1 MLRRTLIIM
10 QFIRKNIKPIL
21 LVMVVVFIV
30 SIFYGLGQY
39 RSSGSRSQQAG
50 NIIAQVNGVGINY
63 QQWHNVFM
71 NFVSQYDSQTLSGIS
86 DELLASIKNSITEQL
101 INSTLLYQ
109 YAEKEKID
117 IPASRINDEIEQ
129 IKSSFGSE
137 QDFNNALRRNN
148 LTLNQLKESLK
159 NQYMVDQAIHNEYA
173 QITISDE
180 EIAQYYEEYES
191 FFFQPEKRKISHILV
206 EDKEEAELLLNQLN
220 DGIIDFETTAK
231 EKSICPSA
239 EKNGDLGYI
248 SRGQM
253 VPEFEE
259 ASFSLEAGNLS
270 DIVKTE
276 FGYHIIKCYDTQE
289 EKQLSLEEA
298 GDNIKSILTSQK
310 QNERIDEL
318 IAQLREEADI
328 VILYDFTSELQ
339 DKEEDKEISGDEIT
353 ETEIN
358 QEENGVPETS
368 VEDISENPVTEEM
381 EEELAE

>member
-1 MLRRTLIIM
+1 
-10 QFIRKNIKPIL
+10 
-21 LVMVVVFIV
+21 MVVVFIV

-39 RSSGSRSQQAG
+39 RSSGSRSQQVG

-71 NFVSQYDSQTLSGIS
+71 NFVSQYDSQALSGIS

-109 YAEKEKID
+109 YAEKEKVN
-117 IPASRINDEIEQ
+117 IPTSRINDEIEH
-129 IKSSFGSE
+129 IKSSFDSE

-159 NQYMVDQAIHNEYA
+159 NQYMVDQVIHNEYDK
-173 QITISDE
+173 ITISDE

-191 FFFQPEKRKISHILV
+191 FFYQPEKRKISHILV

-220 DGIIDFETTAK
+220 DGMIDFETTAK

-239 EKNGDLGYI
+239 ENDGDLGYI

-270 DIVKTE
+270 DIVETE
-276 FGYHIIKCYDTQE
+276 FGYHIIKCYDIQE

-298 GDNIKSILTSQK
+298 EDNIKSIITSQK

-318 IAQLREEADI
+318 IAHLREEADI
-328 VILYDFTSELQ
+328 VILYDFTSEIQ
-339 DKEEDKEISGDEIT
+339 DKEEDKEISDDEIT
-353 ETEIN
+353 ETEII
-358 QEENGVPETS
+358 QEENGIPGTS
-368 VEDISENPVTEEM
+368 AEDISENPVTEEM

>member
-1 MLRRTLIIM
+1 M

-129 IKSSFGSE
+129 IKSIFGSE

-276 FGYHIIKCYDTQE
+276 FGYHIIKCYDIQE

-358 QEENGVPETS
+358 QEENGVAETS

>member
-1 MLRRTLIIM
+1 M

-39 RSSGSRSQQAG
+39 RSSGSRSQQVG

-71 NFVSQYDSQTLSGIS
+71 NFVSQYDSQALSGIS

-109 YAEKEKID
+109 YAEKEKVN
-117 IPASRINDEIEQ
+117 IPASRINDEIEH
-129 IKSSFGSE
+129 IKSSFDSE

-159 NQYMVDQAIHNEYA
+159 NQYMVDQVIHNEYDK
-173 QITISDE
+173 ITISDE

-191 FFFQPEKRKISHILV
+191 FFYQPEKRKISHILV

-239 EKNGDLGYI
+239 KNDGDLGYI

-270 DIVKTE
+270 DIVETE
-276 FGYHIIKCYDTQE
+276 FGYHIIKCYDIQE

-298 GDNIKSILTSQK
+298 EDNIKSIITSQK

-318 IAQLREEADI
+318 IAHLREEADI
-328 VILYDFTSELQ
+328 VILYDFTSEIQ
-339 DKEEDKEISGDEIT
+339 DKEEDKEISDDEIT
-353 ETEIN
+353 ETEII
-358 QEENGVPETS
+358 QEENGIPGTS
-368 VEDISENPVTEEM
+368 AEDISENPVTEEM

>member
-1 MLRRTLIIM
+1 M

-318 IAQLREEADI
+318 IAQLREDADI

-339 DKEEDKEISGDEIT
+339 DKDEDKEISGDEIT

>member
-1 MLRRTLIIM
+1 M

-276 FGYHIIKCYDTQE
+276 FGYHIIKCYDIQE

-318 IAQLREEADI
+318 IAQLREDADI

-339 DKEEDKEISGDEIT
+339 DKGEDKEISGDEIT

>member
-1 MLRRTLIIM
+1 M

-159 NQYMVDQAIHNEYA
+159 NQYMVDQVIHNEYA

-276 FGYHIIKCYDTQE
+276 FGYHIIKCYDIQE

>member
-1 MLRRTLIIM
+1 M

-276 FGYHIIKCYDTQE
+276 FGYHIIKCYDIQE

-318 IAQLREEADI
+318 IAQLREDADI

>member
-159 NQYMVDQAIHNEYA
+159 NQYMVDQVIHNEYA

-276 FGYHIIKCYDTQE
+276 FGYHIIKCYDIQE

-339 DKEEDKEISGDEIT
+339 DKEEDKEISDDGIT

>member
-1 MLRRTLIIM
+1 M

-276 FGYHIIKCYDTQE
+276 FGYHIIKCYDIQE

-298 GDNIKSILTSQK
+298 RDNIKSILTSQK

-339 DKEEDKEISGDEIT
+339 DKEEDKEISDDEIT

>member
-1 MLRRTLIIM
+1 M

-159 NQYMVDQAIHNEYA
+159 NQYMVDQVIHNEYA

-276 FGYHIIKCYDTQE
+276 FGYHIIKCYDIQE

-339 DKEEDKEISGDEIT
+339 DKEEDKEISDDEIT
-353 ETEIN
+353 EIEIN

>member
-1 MLRRTLIIM
+1 
-10 QFIRKNIKPIL
+10 
-21 LVMVVVFIV
+21 
-30 SIFYGLGQY
+30 
-39 RSSGSRSQQAG
+39 
-50 NIIAQVNGVGINY
+50 
-63 QQWHNVFM
+63 
-71 NFVSQYDSQTLSGIS
+71 
-86 DELLASIKNSITEQL
+86 
-101 INSTLLYQ
+101 
-109 YAEKEKID
+109 
-117 IPASRINDEIEQ
+117 
-129 IKSSFGSE
+129 
-137 QDFNNALRRNN
+137 
-148 LTLNQLKESLK
+148 
-159 NQYMVDQAIHNEYA
+159 
-173 QITISDE
+173 
-180 EIAQYYEEYES
+180 
-191 FFFQPEKRKISHILV
+191 
-206 EDKEEAELLLNQLN
+206 N

-239 EKNGDLGYI
+239 EKYGDLGYI

-276 FGYHIIKCYDTQE
+276 FGYHIIKCYDIQE

>member
-1 MLRRTLIIM
+1 M

-276 FGYHIIKCYDTQE
+276 FGYHIIKCYDIQE

>member
-1 MLRRTLIIM
+1 M

-39 RSSGSRSQQAG
+39 RSSGSRSQQVG

-71 NFVSQYDSQTLSGIS
+71 NFVSQYDSQALSGIS

-109 YAEKEKID
+109 YAEKEKVN
-117 IPASRINDEIEQ
+117 IPASRINDEIEH
-129 IKSSFGSE
+129 IKSSFASE

-159 NQYMVDQAIHNEYA
+159 NQYMVDQVIHNEYDK
-173 QITISDE
+173 ITISDE

-270 DIVKTE
+270 DIVETE
-276 FGYHIIKCYDTQE
+276 FGYHIIKCYDIQE

-298 GDNIKSILTSQK
+298 EDNIKSIITSQK

-318 IAQLREEADI
+318 IAHLREEADI
-328 VILYDFTSELQ
+328 VILYDFTSEIQ
-339 DKEEDKEISGDEIT
+339 DKEEDKEISDDEIT
-353 ETEIN
+353 ETEII
-358 QEENGVPETS
+358 QEENGIPGTS
-368 VEDISENPVTEEM
+368 AEDISENPVTEEM

>member
-1 MLRRTLIIM
+1 M

-276 FGYHIIKCYDTQE
+276 FGYHIIKCYDIQE

-298 GDNIKSILTSQK
+298 GDNIKNILTSQK

>member
-1 MLRRTLIIM
+1 M

-276 FGYHIIKCYDTQE
+276 FGYHIIKCYDIQE

-358 QEENGVPETS
+358 QEENGVAETS

>member
-1 MLRRTLIIM
+1 M

-318 IAQLREEADI
+318 IAQLREDADI

>member
-276 FGYHIIKCYDTQE
+276 FGYHIIKCYDIQE

>member
-1 MLRRTLIIM
+1 M

-39 RSSGSRSQQAG
+39 RSSSSRSQQAV

-71 NFVSQYDSQTLSGIS
+71 NFVSQYDSQTLSNIG
-86 DELLASIKNSITEQL
+86 DELLATIKNSITEQL

-117 IPASRINDEIEQ
+117 IPASKINEEIEN
-129 IKSSFGSE
+129 IKNSFDSE

-159 NQYMVDQAIHNEYA
+159 NQYMVDQVIHNEYA

-180 EIAQYYEEYES
+180 EVAEYYEEYKNY
-191 FFFQPEKRKISHILV
+191 FFQPERRKISHILV
-206 EDKEEAELLLNQLN
+206 EDKEEAELLLSQLN
-220 DGIIDFETTAK
+220 DGVIDFETTAK
-231 EKSICPSA
+231 DKSICPSA
-239 EKNGDLGYI
+239 ENGGDLGYI

-259 ASFSLEAGNLS
+259 ASFSLEAGSLS
-270 DIVKTE
+270 DIVETE
-276 FGYHIIKCYDTQE
+276 FGYHIIKCFDIEE

-298 GDNIKSILTSQK
+298 RENIANVLTSQK
-310 QNERIDEL
+310 QSKSVDEL
-318 IAQLREEADI
+318 VARLREDANI
-328 VILYDFTSELQ
+328 VILYDFTSEL
-339 DKEEDKEISGDEIT
+339 KNREEVAENNDDNGET
-353 ETEIN
+353 ETEN
-358 QEENGVPETS
+358 SQEEDERPESS
-368 VEDISENPVTEEM
+368 VDNISENPVIEEM
-381 EEELAE
+381 EEEELAE

>member
-276 FGYHIIKCYDTQE
+276 FGYHIIKCYDIQE

-318 IAQLREEADI
+318 IAQLREDADI

>member
-1 MLRRTLIIM
+1 M

-276 FGYHIIKCYDTQE
+276 FGYHIIKCYDIQE

-339 DKEEDKEISGDEIT
+339 DKDEDKEISGDEIT

>member
-1 MLRRTLIIM
+1 M

-159 NQYMVDQAIHNEYA
+159 NQYMVDQVIHNEYA

>member
-1 MLRRTLIIM
+1 M

-159 NQYMVDQAIHNEYA
+159 NQYMVDQLIHNEYA

-191 FFFQPEKRKISHILV
+191 FFFQPEKRKISHILI

-276 FGYHIIKCYDTQE
+276 FGYHIIKCYDIQE

-318 IAQLREEADI
+318 IAQLREDADI

>member
-318 IAQLREEADI
+318 IAQLREDADI